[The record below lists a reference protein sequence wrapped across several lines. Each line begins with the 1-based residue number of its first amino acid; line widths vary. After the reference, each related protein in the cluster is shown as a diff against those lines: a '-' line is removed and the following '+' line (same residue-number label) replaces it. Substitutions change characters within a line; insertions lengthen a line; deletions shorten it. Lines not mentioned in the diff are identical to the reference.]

1 MKMSARLLA
10 LTIVALFLGSL
21 SMGFTA
27 QLNALEMN
35 ENLENEPIIEHASSA
50 TSPGHVVFG
59 QYISSDNCGHC
70 SKTGGGSDAHH
81 AVKGLHPDE
90 YVYITYMSASY
101 GDTDTARA
109 GAVSPYNWAWSTG
122 GAPDAYFGDR
132 TDKNQGGASANY
144 DTYDTLFSSGG
155 GMASTTND
163 YGMSA
168 SISQSG
174 ATYDIDISY
183 KYTGS
188 GSAASNMKLY
198 AALVDEECTGYS
210 YTSGIPHG
218 YNCWMGWLTAGDT
231 YKSKS
236 AGTGTSFASVT
247 PTATSQSQ
255 TWSSV
260 PTSVVPGGLSK
271 AIVIGV
277 LMSGNSVSA
286 GGTSEHVYHAIDST
300 MGPKMDITPGAVQIT
315 NPAGSAGYV
324 TGDVLTL
331 QSTISNVGDLDYTAG
346 GDVEFFYKSG
356 INEIAIDTQ
365 QLNNLNMGATQT
377 VQVTFDTS
385 SLPSNAWKTTFGVRL
400 KNLVDETNGANNV
413 ALQQIDHDR
422 VPLSKKA
429 AVLDSNIVERG
440 DQFSIL
446 AKGDA
451 DDFVDTIHTMSF
463 DIEVSETGANQ
474 WISEI
479 ISGGEAVVYE
489 GTNNEGRE
497 YVVSPVLEMSAGWY
511 DIRSRTVDSRGQ
523 TGEWQVSTGNDGF
536 KLANGVPT
544 IVAEPVPSV
553 MCDISTMV
561 DMTGHINDPE
571 THLSNLLVSSDDPAF
586 VAWHPTTQELEVKY
600 EWDSI
605 QGCPLGQQGMEV
617 KMDDGGDYSETGELP
632 YGTLLFNVIE
642 NGQPRW
648 AGLPTQMVD
657 EGGNDILSLVS
668 LVTDTDDMGQTLDIS
683 TLTIQVIENSNPEI
697 ITAEIHGNIL
707 SFETVDDDVNGQTT
721 LTLRASDG
729 EQYSDQTI
737 VIKIQEIN
745 DAPRVDMDGIE
756 SITIKRGTQ
765 MVIDLGSRISDVDD
779 DASAAYVTVVSSAP
793 GAARFNLIDNSLT
806 LLYEDTGD
814 QTITLMASDKY
825 DTNSYQISVVVFDAY
840 PFMIS
845 ADNDGSGHMFVAVTD
860 TYVGQTPTVAMTL
873 TEDSPI
879 FTSLSVS
886 WNVCSDVTGTCDC
899 LLEYDL
905 DVTKSN
911 IVWTSELLIPFLFLE
926 GQLARES
933 GSKYMDYY
941 ALSMTGVD
949 SNGDDYKALE
959 SVKWHITEE
968 MPAVVDMDD
977 TMFSDYLADLLA
989 SKDELKLQITEST
1002 EDTTELDT
1010 QLAEIEVKLGP
1021 ACEDS
1026 RAECPS
1032 EEVQSNSET
1041 SDQSD
1046 NMVMIIG
1053 LIAVVIIAALLI
1065 GLMVMRGGNSAEAE
1079 VKWGSELPADDL
1091 VANSMYGGTQ
1101 QLFQQPVAAMP
1112 MPLPM
1117 PQPVVQQPVI
1127 AQAPVM
1133 GPPIPAAGIPVGWT
1147 MEQWQ
1152 HYGQQYLEG
1161 KI

>member
-27 QLNALEMN
+27 QLNALEIN
-35 ENLENEPIIEHASSA
+35 ENLENEPIIEYASSA

-59 QYISSDNCGHC
+59 QYISSDNCAHC
-70 SKTGGGSDAHH
+70 SKVGGGSDTHH
-81 AVKGLHPDE
+81 LLKTNFPDE
-90 YVYITYMSASY
+90 YVYITYMSSSY

-144 DTYDTLFSSGG
+144 DTYDALFSSGG

-174 ATYDIDISY
+174 GTYDIDISY
-183 KYTGS
+183 KYTGT
-188 GSAASNMKLY
+188 ASPAGNMKLY

-218 YNCWMGWLTAGDT
+218 YNCWMGWLTSGDT
-231 YKSKS
+231 YKSKN

-260 PTSVVPGGLSK
+260 PVSVVPGGLSK
-271 AIVIGV
+271 AIVVGV

-300 MGPKMDITPGAVQIT
+300 MGPKMDLTPGAVQIT

-356 INEIAIDTQ
+356 INEIAIDNQ

-385 SLPSNAWKTTFGVRL
+385 SLPSTAWKTTFGVRL
-400 KNLVDETNGANNV
+400 KNLVDETNSANNV

-422 VPLSKKA
+422 APLSKKA

-440 DQFSIL
+440 DQFSVL

-479 ISGGEAVVYE
+479 VSGGESVVYE

-571 THLSNLLVSSDDPAF
+571 THLSNLLITSDDSSF
-586 VAWHPTTQELEVKY
+586 VAWHPTTQELEVNFAY
-600 EWDSI
+600 DSV

-683 TLTIQVIENSNPEI
+683 TLTIQVIDNTNPEI

-779 DASAAYVTVVSSAP
+779 DASEAYVTVVSSEP
-793 GAARFNLIDNSLT
+793 GAARFSLIDNSLT
-806 LLYEDTGD
+806 LLFDETGD

-879 FTSLSVS
+879 FTSLSVT
-886 WNVCSDVTGTCDC
+886 WNVCSDLTGTCDG

-905 DVTKSN
+905 DVSKSN
-911 IVWTSELLIPFLFLE
+911 IGWTSELLIPSLANA
-926 GQLARES
+926 GQFARES
-933 GSKYMDYY
+933 GSNYMDYY
-941 ALSMTGVD
+941 ALSITGVD

-959 SVKWHITEE
+959 SVKWHITEV
-968 MPAVVDMDD
+968 MPAVADMDD

-989 SKDELKLQITEST
+989 SKDELKLQITESA
-1002 EDTTELDT
+1002 EDTTELDA
-1010 QLAEIEVKLGP
+1010 QLTEINVKLGP
-1021 ACEDS
+1021 ACEDP

-1032 EEVQSNSET
+1032 EEIQGNSET
-1041 SDQSD
+1041 SGQSD
-1046 NMVMIIG
+1046 NMMMIIG
-1053 LIAVVIIAALLI
+1053 VVAFAIIAALLI
-1065 GLMVMRGGNSAEAE
+1065 GLMVMRGGNSAEVD

-1101 QLFQQPVAAMP
+1101 QLFQQPVAVMPMP
-1112 MPLPM
+1112 MPL
-1117 PQPVVQQPVI
+1117 PVI

>member
-10 LTIVALFLGSL
+10 LTIVTLFLGSL

-27 QLNALEMN
+27 QLNALEIN

-109 GAVSPYNWAWSTG
+109 GNVAPYNWAWSTG

-132 TDKNQGGASANY
+132 TDKNQGGASSNY

-168 SISQSG
+168 SISQNG
-174 ATYDIDISY
+174 GTYDIDISY

-218 YNCWMGWLTAGDT
+218 YNCWMGWLTSGDT

-286 GGTSEHVYHAIDST
+286 GGTSAHVYHAIDST
-300 MGPKMDITPGAVQIT
+300 MGPKMDLTPGAVQIT
-315 NPAGSAGYV
+315 NPEGSAGYV

-346 GDVEFFYKSG
+346 GDVEFFYKNG
-356 INEIAIDTQ
+356 VNEVAIDSVS
-365 QLNNLNMGATQT
+365 LNNLNMGATQS
-377 VQVTFDTS
+377 VQTTFDTS
-385 SLPSNAWKTTFGVRL
+385 SLPSNAWKSTFGVRL

-413 ALQQIDHDR
+413 VLQQVDHDR
-422 VPLSKKA
+422 APLSKKA

-440 DQFSIL
+440 EQFSVL

-451 DDFVDTIHTMSF
+451 NDFVDTIHTMSF

-479 ISGGEAVVYE
+479 VSGGESVVYE

-497 YVVSPVLEMSAGWY
+497 YVVSPILEMSAGWY

-523 TGEWQVSTGNDGF
+523 TGDWQVSSGNDGF

-553 MCDISTMV
+553 MCDISTKV
-561 DMTGHINDPE
+561 DMTDHINDPE
-571 THLSNLLVSSDDPAF
+571 THLSNLLITSDDSSF
-586 VAWHPTTQELEVKY
+586 VAWHPTTQELEVKF

-657 EGGNDILSLVS
+657 EGGSEILSL
-668 LVTDTDDMGQTLDIS
+668 M
-683 TLTIQVIENSNPEI
+683 
-697 ITAEIHGNIL
+697 
-707 SFETVDDDVNGQTT
+707 
-721 LTLRASDG
+721 
-729 EQYSDQTI
+729 
-737 VIKIQEIN
+737 
-745 DAPRVDMDGIE
+745 
-756 SITIKRGTQ
+756 
-765 MVIDLGSRISDVDD
+765 
-779 DASAAYVTVVSSAP
+779 
-793 GAARFNLIDNSLT
+793 
-806 LLYEDTGD
+806 
-814 QTITLMASDKY
+814 
-825 DTNSYQISVVVFDAY
+825 
-840 PFMIS
+840 
-845 ADNDGSGHMFVAVTD
+845 
-860 TYVGQTPTVAMTL
+860 
-873 TEDSPI
+873 
-879 FTSLSVS
+879 
-886 WNVCSDVTGTCDC
+886 
-899 LLEYDL
+899 
-905 DVTKSN
+905 
-911 IVWTSELLIPFLFLE
+911 
-926 GQLARES
+926 
-933 GSKYMDYY
+933 
-941 ALSMTGVD
+941 
-949 SNGDDYKALE
+949 
-959 SVKWHITEE
+959 
-968 MPAVVDMDD
+968 
-977 TMFSDYLADLLA
+977 
-989 SKDELKLQITEST
+989 
-1002 EDTTELDT
+1002 
-1010 QLAEIEVKLGP
+1010 
-1021 ACEDS
+1021 
-1026 RAECPS
+1026 
-1032 EEVQSNSET
+1032 
-1041 SDQSD
+1041 
-1046 NMVMIIG
+1046 
-1053 LIAVVIIAALLI
+1053 
-1065 GLMVMRGGNSAEAE
+1065 
-1079 VKWGSELPADDL
+1079 
-1091 VANSMYGGTQ
+1091 
-1101 QLFQQPVAAMP
+1101 
-1112 MPLPM
+1112 
-1117 PQPVVQQPVI
+1117 
-1127 AQAPVM
+1127 
-1133 GPPIPAAGIPVGWT
+1133 
-1147 MEQWQ
+1147 
-1152 HYGQQYLEG
+1152 
-1161 KI
+1161 